1 LVLGCG
7 RTELFGSRKHCAPT
21 DTVCQSMLP
30 DGGAG
35 NTGVGGN
42 GVGGNGVGGN
52 GVGGNGVGGNGVGG
66 NGVGGNG
73 VGGNGVGG
81 NGGAGAGGTGGMMTC
96 QAMHES
102 CTNGKDDNC
111 NGAIDCQDTTCQGD
125 IVCSKPGQEVCNNGL
140 DDDDDKLVDCAD
152 PDCKNNRV
160 CIPTMGTEI
169 CNNGIDDNFDKLTDC
184 GDPQCTKFP
193 GCLTVACSS
202 DVALGVLPAHG
213 GRLATVVETVSATR
227 SFATCA
233 PPGGHARVIRFD
245 LKESADVRMD
255 LQQSGA
261 HVVGLF
267 RAGANQACDRNPV
280 TCLNA
285 ADKPTGTQ
293 TYPALAAG
301 TYWLIVES
309 FPNTPGKASVTLST
323 GTMTSPEQ
331 CANGKDDDGNGLVDC
346 QDLACRAATN
356 CTQFECV
363 PDAALG
369 ALIIGADAKSV
380 RIDLTKAPSRYFPP
394 CATNVPGGDA
404 VVSFTLPETS
414 GVEISFSQ
422 TGRTIFALYK
432 QPQPGFACDDG
443 DSYGSCSFEDTRSG
457 AVAYVQQG
465 AGKYLLIFKAE
476 SVADVGVL
484 NLRISAFGNRKVEAC
499 ANEVDDD
506 GDGLVDCDD
515 PDCTGIGMCGTPS
528 CMPDVDLGPVGVGQT
543 RSTMLDTTA
552 ANDFNPT
559 GCGRGDGKERVVR
572 FTVDTPM
579 AVGIDCKDGGSHVM
593 RLFQQLAALDK
604 CNEHSQSACAD
615 PATLPFGCGFSIP
628 GIQPGTYNLIVE
640 SFQAGS
646 EGGMF
651 LQITGVR
658 EIVREICDNGID
670 DDLDGATDCMDRKCV
685 TSAICERF
693 ACRADDKLGT
703 LPLDGTFAQTIVRTS
718 TAGDD
723 QTQTTCVSS
732 GGGQDGDLDFTLSA
746 RADLTLQWAQNGNH
760 VFQLYSDDGSFLSCE
775 AGTSFGC
782 FPTNGVATGTK
793 VISSLP
799 MGRYHLVVDADHV
812 GAEGG
817 VAVQLSAK
825 PAP

>member
-1 LVLGCG
+1 
-7 RTELFGSRKHCAPT
+7 
-21 DTVCQSMLP
+21 MLP

-35 NTGVGGN
+35 NPGVGGHAGNGNGGN

-52 GVGGNGVGGNGVGG
+52 GIGGNGVGGNGVGG
-66 NGVGGNG
+66 NGMGGNG
-73 VGGNGVGG
+73 V
-81 NGGAGAGGTGGMMTC
+81 AGAGGTGGVMTC

-111 NGAIDCQDTTCQGD
+111 NGAIDCQDSTCAGD
-125 IVCSKPGQEVCNNGL
+125 VACSKPGQEVCNNGL
-140 DDDDDKLVDCAD
+140 DDDDDRLVDCAD
-152 PDCKNNRV
+152 PDCKNNRL

-169 CNNGIDDNFDKLTDC
+169 CNNGIDDNLDKLTDC

-193 GCLTVACSS
+193 ACLAIACTS
-202 DVALGVLPAHG
+202 DVNLGVLPAHG
-213 GRLATVVETVSATR
+213 GRLATVIETVSATR
-227 SFATCA
+227 TFATCA

-245 LKESADVRMD
+245 LTETADVRMD

-267 RAGANQACDRNPV
+267 RAGASQACDRNPV

-293 TYPALAAG
+293 TYPALTAG
-301 TYWLIVES
+301 SYWLIVES
-309 FPNTPGKASVTLST
+309 YPNAPGKASITLST

-346 QDLACRAATN
+346 QDLACRTAPN
-356 CTQFECV
+356 CAQVECV

-369 ALIIGADAKSV
+369 ALVIGADPKSV
-380 RIDLTKAPSRYFPP
+380 RIDLTKQPSRYFPL

-414 GVEISFSQ
+414 GVEIVFSQ
-422 TGRTIFALYK
+422 TGRTIFALYN
-432 QPQPGFACDDG
+432 QPDPGFACDDG
-443 DSYGSCSFEDTRSG
+443 HSDGGCSFQDTRSG
-457 AVAYVQQG
+457 AVAYVQQA

-484 NLRISAFGNRKVEAC
+484 NLRISAFGNRKIEAC
-499 ANEVDDD
+499 ANEIDDD
-506 GDGLVDCDD
+506 SDGLVDCDD
-515 PDCTGIGMCGTPS
+515 PDCIGIGMCGTPS
-528 CMPDVDLGPVGVGQT
+528 CMPDVDLGPVDVGQT
-543 RSTMLDTTA
+543 RSTMLDTTG

-559 GCGRGDGKERVVR
+559 GCGRGDGQERVVR

-651 LQITGVR
+651 LQVTGVR
-658 EIVREICDNGID
+658 EIVREICDNGVD
-670 DDLDGATDCMDRKCV
+670 DDMDGAADCMDRKCV

-693 ACRADDKLGT
+693 ACRADDMLGT
-703 LPLDGTFAQTIVRTS
+703 LPLDGTFAQAIVRTS
-718 TAGDD
+718 AAGDD
-723 QTQTTCVSS
+723 ETQTTCVSS
-732 GGGQDGDLDFTLSA
+732 GGGQDGDLDFTLPA

-760 VFQLYSDDGSFLSCE
+760 VFQLYTDDGSFLSCE
-775 AGTSFGC
+775 AGTSLGC

-793 VISSLP
+793 LISSLP

-817 VAVQLSAK
+817 VAIQLSAK